1 MTDAERDEA
10 IADLQTAVVEL
21 AAQVATQSHWMSIM
35 AMNVRTMAEQ
45 LDMEIEIKRFN

>member
-1 MTDAERDEA
+1 MTDKERDEA

>member
-1 MTDAERDEA
+1 MTDEERDEA
-10 IADLQTAVVEL
+10 NADLQTAVVEL

>member
-1 MTDAERDEA
+1 MTDEERDEA

-45 LDMEIEIKRFN
+45 LDMEIQIKRFN

>member
-1 MTDAERDEA
+1 MTDEERDEA

-21 AAQVATQSHWMSIM
+21 AAQVAKQSHWMSIM

>member
-35 AMNVRTMAEQ
+35 AMNVRSMAEE
-45 LDMEIEIKRFN
+45 LDMEIEVKRMN

>member
-1 MTDAERDEA
+1 MTDEERDEA

-45 LDMEIEIKRFN
+45 LGMEIEIKRFN

>member
-1 MTDAERDEA
+1 MTDEERDEA

-35 AMNVRTMAEQ
+35 AMNVRTIAEQ